1 MSTILKST
9 WLILPK
15 VALTACLVAFVMAG
29 AVVLSALAGQIFLL
43 PFALIPLAAGIGIV
57 RQHAWSAYGLSLFMG
72 AQLFPVALVVFRT
85 GSRPPGTIGA
95 AALAAVLIPLFFFA
109 GRSMTAAGLRN
120 GVAWPWVTISA
131 LTTLPIFFVQAFVMP
146 TGTME
151 DTLLIGDRVLVQ
163 RFPRPHPVRG
173 DMIVFLYPIDRR
185 QTYVKRV
192 IGVPGD
198 RIRISGKVVYR
209 NGAALDEP
217 YATHKTDYEDGYR
230 DNFPSEPNVPLYSPA
245 QEMLRK
251 HVLNG
256 EVVVPEGEYFV
267 LGDNRDLSLDS
278 RYWGFIGD
286 GDLIGKPLMIY
297 DSEEPPPAGTTTG
310 RGRIRWSR
318 FFKFL

>member
-1 MSTILKST
+1 MSALP
-9 WLILPK
+9 ILPK
-15 VALTACLVAFVMAG
+15 IAWTACVVAFVMVG
-29 AVVLSALAGQIFLL
+29 AIVVSALAGQIFLL

-57 RQHAWSAYGLSLFMG
+57 RRRAWAAYGLSLFMC
-72 AQLFPVALVVFRT
+72 AQLFPVALVVFRS

-95 AALAAVLIPLFFFA
+95 TALAAVLIPLFFFA

-131 LTTLPIFFVQAFVMP
+131 LTTLPVFFVQAFVIP

-217 YATHKTDYEDGYR
+217 YATHKTVYEDAYR
-230 DNFPSEPNVPLYSPA
+230 DNFPREPNVPLYSAA

-278 RYWGFIGD
+278 RYWGFIGA

-297 DSEEPPPAGTTTG
+297 DSEDPPVGKTAG
-310 RGRIRWSR
+310 RGRIRWGR

>member
-1 MSTILKST
+1 MA
-9 WLILPK
+9 
-15 VALTACLVAFVMAG
+15 VTACLVAFVIVG
-29 AVVLSALAGQIFLL
+29 AIVLSSLKGQIFLL

-57 RQHAWSAYGLSLFMG
+57 RQRAWSAYGISLFMC
-72 AQLFPVALVVFRT
+72 AQLFPVALVVLRT
-85 GSRPPGTIGA
+85 RSRPPGTVGA
-95 AALAAVLIPLFFFA
+95 TVLAALLIPLFFFA
-109 GRSMTAAGLRN
+109 GRSMAAAGLRN
-120 GVAWPWVTISA
+120 GLAWPWIMTSVV
-131 LTTLPIFFVQAFVMP
+131 TTLPVLFVQAFVIP

-163 RFPRPHPVRG
+163 RFPSPHPVRG
-173 DMIVFLYPIDRR
+173 GMIVFLYPIDRR

-217 YATHKTDYEDGYR
+217 YATHRTVYEDAYR
-230 DNFPSEPNVPLYSPA
+230 DNFPSKPNFPLYSTTE
-245 QEMLRK
+245 EMLRK

-256 EVVVPEGEYFV
+256 EVVVPDGEYFV

-278 RYWGFIGD
+278 RYWGFIGA
-286 GDLIGKPLMIY
+286 GDLIGRPLMIY
-297 DSEEPPPAGTTTG
+297 DSEEPPVGKAAGH
-310 RGRIRWSR
+310 GRIRWGR